1 MRDISPIKGH
11 DINLSSPKIDPAVWD
26 VTVPLVVLER
36 TKTREQLCVWIAIR
50 WLLAAFPNEKGF
62 GTRKI
67 GERAKVHHQ
76 NVPRWCDE
84 LEEMGLLETVG
95 MEYVAV
101 GLPPKP
107 IYSIPLHELA
117 KQSNDILVNVL
128 EKWGEK
134 KVVLGTKPQRTGR
147 PTKKRPPD
155 PPSGEPALP
164 ANIEDLWAKAC
175 PTARPIDLE
184 QLAALASEIDQI
196 SDDMK
201 GYGPYWVGR
210 AILMAAINEDI
221 RSVGKIKVILNRW
234 KDENSFGSD
243 LVRPERPA
251 RQSTTQPKSSAE
263 KTAPRKFD
271 REYYKKKK

>member
-1 MRDISPIKGH
+1 MRDITQIKGH
-11 DINLSSPKIDPAVWD
+11 DIGLSSPKIDSAVWD
-26 VTVPLVVLER
+26 LGVPLVVLER

-50 WLLAAFPNEKGF
+50 WLLAAYPNEKGF

-67 GERAKVHHQ
+67 ASRAKVHHQ

-107 IYSIPLHELA
+107 VYSIPLHDLA

-134 KVVLGTKPQRTGR
+134 KVVLGTKPQRVGR

-155 PPSGEPALP
+155 PPSGEPMLP

-175 PTARPIDLE
+175 PTARPIDIE

-196 SDDMK
+196 SDDMR

-210 AILMAAINEDI
+210 AILMAAINEDV
-221 RSVGKIKVILNRW
+221 RSIGKIKVILNRW
-234 KDENSFGSD
+234 KEENSFGSD
-243 LVRPERPA
+243 LVKPERPA
-251 RQSTTQPKSSAE
+251 RQASTARSTE
-263 KTAPRKFD
+263 KPREPRPGERD
-271 REYYKKKK
+271 YYKKKK